1 MRKIGKVLN
10 LGLHQAKHNPNRQ
23 YIWNTLE
30 AQDGNKKYMSDA
42 VNV

>member
-10 LGLHQAKHNPNRQ
+10 LGLHQAKHNPNRH
-23 YIWNTLE
+23 IWNILE